1 MLVFGFEGAGL
12 LMLHDTVNRIEQLSA
27 EKTVKNT
34 EGIRYAIKSNKTLH
48 DESWG
53 RLMLEI

>member
-1 MLVFGFEGAGL
+1 M
-12 LMLHDTVNRIEQLSA
+12 LMLHYTVNRIEQLSA

-34 EGIRYAIKSNKTLH
+34 EGIRYAIKSNKRLH

-53 RLMLEI
+53 HLMLEI

>member
-1 MLVFGFEGAGL
+1 MGAGL